1 MSCVGME
8 LLKGALLFEL
18 FRGEMVLVSLKSTE
32 DKSKH

>member
-8 LLKGALLFEL
+8 LLKGALLFKL
-18 FRGEMVLVSLKSTE
+18 FGGEMVSVSLKSTE